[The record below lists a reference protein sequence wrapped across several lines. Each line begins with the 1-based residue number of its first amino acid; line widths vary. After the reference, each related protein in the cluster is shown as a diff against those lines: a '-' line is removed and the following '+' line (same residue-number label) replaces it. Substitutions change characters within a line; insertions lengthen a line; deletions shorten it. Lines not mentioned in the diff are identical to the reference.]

1 MAKAAR
7 SATGQGVLHPG
18 WRVWWL
24 GTRPATLVAAVG
36 PVLVGTAV
44 GVREAG
50 AVRWLP
56 FLAALAA
63 AILIQV
69 GTNYANDLFD
79 YLKGADRPERVGPAR
94 ITARGLVTAGQM
106 RWAVGL
112 TFGAAALLGLYL
124 VWVGGWPIL
133 AIGLASIAAGI
144 LYTAGPWPLGYI
156 GLGDLFVFVFFG
168 LVAVGGSAYLQT
180 GSLSVLALAAAVPV
194 GALITA
200 ILVVNNL
207 RDIPT
212 DRAAGKRTLAVRIG
226 ERATRWQYTVLVLGA
241 YLVPLLLWI
250 SGWTG
255 PTPLLA
261 WLTLPLAVR
270 LVRVVLSGVQGAA
283 LNPVLKRTGQLQLLF
298 AALFAVGLLW

>member
-1 MAKAAR
+1 MLMPASDSAR
-7 SATGQGVLHPG
+7 RETEGPR

-24 GTRPATLVAAVG
+24 GARPATLVAAVG

-50 AVRWLP
+50 TVQWFP

-63 AILIQV
+63 ALLIQV

-79 YLKGADRPERVGPAR
+79 YLKGADRPERVGPTR
-94 ITARGLVTAGQM
+94 ITARGLVTVSEM
-106 RWAVGL
+106 RSAVIL
-112 TFGAAALLGLYL
+112 TFGAAMVLGLYL

-156 GLGDLFVFVFFG
+156 GLGDLFVFLFFG
-168 LVAVGGSAYLQT
+168 LAAVSGSAYLQT
-180 GSLSVLALAAAVPV
+180 GDFSWLAVIAAVPI

-226 ERATRWQYTVLVLGA
+226 ERATRWQYAVLVSVAYLTPLFLVLGGRGGLA
-241 YLVPLLLWI
+241 LLL
-250 SGWTG
+250 
-255 PTPLLA
+255 P
-261 WLTLPLAVR
+261 WLTLPLAVK
-270 LVRVVLSGVQGAA
+270 LVRSVLNGTSGAA
-283 LNPVLKRTGQLQLLF
+283 LNSVLRRTGQLQLM
-298 AALFAVGLLW
+298 FAVLFGIGLLW